1 MNFRNHSEANYKS
14 DDSHDKCDHS
24 KRCDL
29 ICISTLVPTN
39 DEDLIN
45 VVDAS
50 TNDGNDNNNQK
61 QSLLTPPPSPA
72 WHVSFSRD
80 GLFLATSHASP
91 ENCIRIWSCCS
102 CYSNNTNNRRN
113 DEEEEGYYNNNQ
125 WSLVCKLSGVQERT
139 IRCTDFGPHHI
150 LASASFDGTVCIWE
164 PSSSLKISESANDS
178 IIPHNYSGWECTA
191 QLEGHDNEVKS
202 VAWNEAGTL
211 LATCG
216 RDKTVW
222 VWECVWPNNYYR
234 GPTNKVIGSNTG
246 GEVELDCLAV
256 LTGHEADVK
265 FVTFIQKP
273 YYNHNNNK
281 ITTFGEGGGG
291 GGGEWLISTGYDNSI
306 KIWEEDDEEGEWYCV
321 STLLGHTNT
330 VWCVSPYYSYDST
343 MDATS
348 TTTTTTDK
356 LELCIVS
363 ASHDSSLKIWKYF
376 SPTELVQQQIK
387 TNHNN
392 ESWRCIGTIYQ
403 AHEGAAFSVSCTSPS
418 LGLKSPWVASGGED
432 NCINVYRYEDEP
444 STTVPY
450 HSIPQGD
457 DVENNQGEGK
467 EKDFKRMIRV
477 SNAHEGDVNCVRWHP
492 TNSTLLVSA
501 GDDGIVKLWRLVK
514 GREAGNAAL

>member
-1 MNFRNHSEANYKS
+1 MNFRNHDEVNYNS
-14 DDSHDKCDHS
+14 NDSNGNGHHS

-29 ICISTLVPTN
+29 VCISTLVPKN
-39 DEDLIN
+39 DDDLTN

-50 TNDGNDNNNQK
+50 STNDGTNDNKNQ
-61 QSLLTPPPSPA
+61 QQLLLISPPSPA

-91 ENCIRIWSCCS
+91 ENFIRIWSCCS
-102 CYSNNTNNRRN
+102 CYSDINNKRN
-113 DEEEEGYYNNNQ
+113 EEEEEEYEGYNNNR

-164 PSSSLKISESANDS
+164 PSPSSEISDS
-178 IIPHNYSGWECTA
+178 NIIPHYYSGWECTA

-202 VAWNEAGTL
+202 VAWNDAGTL

-234 GPTNKVIGSNTG
+234 GPTNKVIGTNTG

-273 YYNHNNNK
+273 SYNNNK
-281 ITTFGEGGGG
+281 ITTFVE

-321 STLLGHTNT
+321 STLLAHTNT
-330 VWCVSPYYSYDST
+330 VWCVSPYYSFE
-343 MDATS
+343 S
-348 TTTTTTDK
+348 TTDPTTATTTSDK

-363 ASHDSSLKIWKYF
+363 ASHDSSLKIWKHF
-376 SPTELVQQQIK
+376 NPKDLVQQQQIE
-387 TNHNN
+387 TSTNN

-418 LGLKSPWVASGGED
+418 LRLKSPSVASGGED
-432 NCINVYRYEDEP
+432 NCINVYRYEEEP
-444 STTVPY
+444 STTLPY
-450 HSIPQGD
+450 HSITQGD
-457 DVENNQGEGK
+457 DVKNNQGKGK
-467 EKDFKRMIRV
+467 ERAFKRIIRV

-492 TNSTLLVSA
+492 KDSTLLASA
-501 GDDGIVKLWRLVK
+501 GDDGIVKLWRLVIGSK
-514 GREAGNAAL
+514 AGNAAS